1 MGAKI
6 QKKSIIQLL
15 FKTLFVIDAKKKSI
29 KKTERQKE

>member
-15 FKTLFVIDAKKKSI
+15 FKTLFVIDAKKNLS
-29 KKTERQKE
+29 KKLSDS